1 MHSNPQEMK
10 KISYNPILKGK
21 STPKLKAEISHISE
35 NQIQA
40 PFEYS
45 LKKKSKILQIL
56 QLAIYQL
63 ICNIHVYTSIINK
76 CF

>member
-1 MHSNPQEMK
+1 MHSNPQVMN
-10 KISYNPILKGK
+10 KISYNPILKG
-21 STPKLKAEISHISE
+21 KLKAEISHISE

-40 PFEYS
+40 PLEYS
-45 LKKKSKILQIL
+45 LKKKFKILQIL